1 MITLP
6 SILWWLYSV
15 GLVITKLIFKTH
27 CMTSSFPGAKMW
39 KLDLR
44 SQKDLDQNLR
54 SYVMPVSDPSP
65 IK

>member
-1 MITLP
+1 
-6 SILWWLYSV
+6 
-15 GLVITKLIFKTH
+15 
-27 CMTSSFPGAKMW
+27 MTSSFPGAKMW

>member
-1 MITLP
+1 
-6 SILWWLYSV
+6 
-15 GLVITKLIFKTH
+15 
-27 CMTSSFPGAKMW
+27 MTSSFPGAIMW

-44 SQKDLDQNLR
+44 SQKDLDQNLG